1 MPRGALDLNSHIVTP
16 EVLALME
23 RDGEHYN
30 TRIVE
35 RDGGRQF
42 LIEDT
47 ATRPINAKILGLDGG
62 AARLHD
68 MDAEGID
75 CEVVSC
81 VPFVMY
87 PRVDAARGLA
97 VAQVHNDSVAAF
109 ASPQPPPFAGMASL
123 PPPAPPPP

>member
-62 AARLHD
+62 AARLQD

-87 PRVDAARGLA
+87 PRVDADRGLPG
-97 VAQVHNDSVAAF
+97 AQAHNDSVPPLA
-109 ASPQPPPFAGMASL
+109 PRQPARFAGLGSV
-123 PPPAPPPP
+123 P